1 MGRMDHAPS
10 TAAPDCPPVADTCEC
25 RPAGCAYSEAAL
37 RHRRNLAEIGE
48 AGMELV
54 RQIQK
59 QTREMGILGFQG
71 AQMFDQ
77 ITRAVRRAHAL
88 EAKIEADGLKTAA
101 QRAAEW
107 ARQDAAAQR
116 ADKPV
121 AATAQDAA
129 RRKRNNL
136 LNDLRDR
143 DDTMSDLDDLDD
155 VADDEDTDDEPVGV
169 TVATAI
175 DNLCKTLAAA
185 HRKLD
190 ADHAAVAGDG
200 EAEADRCVAPAP
212 GSSAAAHGRVAFAL
226 AGNRFRNAPLPLT
239 AIPPALAWP
248 PPVAAAHDPPR

>member
-10 TAAPDCPPVADTCEC
+10 TATPDCLPAADTSEC
-25 RPAGCAYSEAAL
+25 GPAGCVHSEAAL

-59 QTREMGILGFQG
+59 QTREVGILGFQG

-88 EAKIEADGLKTAA
+88 EAKIEADGLKTEA

-107 ARQDAAAQR
+107 ARQDAAGQR
-116 ADKPV
+116 ADRPI
-121 AATAQDAA
+121 AATGDGAKP
-129 RRKRNNL
+129 RKRNTL

-155 VADDEDTDDEPVGV
+155 ATDDEDPDDACGAV
-169 TVATAI
+169 TVGAAI
-175 DNLCKTLAAA
+175 DSLRKTLAAA
-185 HRKLD
+185 EKNLNAARATAAGKSKD
-190 ADHAAVAGDG
+190 AAGQRVSPARDG
-200 EAEADRCVAPAP
+200 T
-212 GSSAAAHGRVAFAL
+212 AAAHGRVAFAL
-226 AGNRFRNAPLPLT
+226 AGNRLRNAPLPPT

-248 PPVAAAHDPPR
+248 PPVTAAHDPPR